1 MNLLQGESRPGVMLT
16 PPTFIKS
23 HVKLHV
29 KSDAQTTEPMLLY
42 DLYAD
47 PKGGLGSFFSF
58 CSFISA
64 KNSIELEISSLPFLC
79 KQQNYNYF
87 SFMASQDPIQEVE
100 GDYRNSKTSFVKG
113 VRMPFFYVYKTGFE
127 EFIDKFQTRI
137 DDVFI
142 VGIP

>member
-1 MNLLQGESRPGVMLT
+1 
-16 PPTFIKS
+16 
-23 HVKLHV
+23 
-29 KSDAQTTEPMLLY
+29 MLLY

-64 KNSIELEISSLPFLC
+64 KNSIELDISSLQFLC
-79 KQQNYNYF
+79 KQQNYNLF
-87 SFMASQDPIQEVE
+87 SFMASQEPIQEVE
-100 GDYRNSKTSFVKG
+100 GDYRDSKTSFVKG

-142 VGIP
+142 VGIPRSGKI